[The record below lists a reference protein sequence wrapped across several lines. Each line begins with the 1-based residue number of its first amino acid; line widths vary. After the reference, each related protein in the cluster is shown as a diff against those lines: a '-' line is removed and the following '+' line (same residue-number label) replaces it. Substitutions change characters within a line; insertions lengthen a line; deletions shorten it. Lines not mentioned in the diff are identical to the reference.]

1 MPNLNVNGRS
11 IPYNISRKDIRHIY
25 LKIGSD
31 LRLEI
36 SIPKN
41 QKLSIPLFLKKKS
54 PWIEKKIKEMS
65 QMKRLFNKKAILYK
79 GEPIKVKVFQVGSA
93 EGGVRNVKRNRGRK
107 GVRLYKKVLHLYENP
122 ERKWH
127 EILKEFVAQMTLQ
140 SIKRDSNKW
149 GRRLG
154 VEYSSLHIKDMKI
167 WGYCKNNGDL
177 YFNSKLI
184 CLPENLRNYVVL
196 HELLHLK
203 HFDHSEKYKRE
214 LSKYFINYKQAER
227 LLKSY
232 LSY

>member
-1 MPNLNVNGRS
+1 
-11 IPYNISRKDIRHIY
+11 
-25 LKIGSD
+25 
-31 LRLEI
+31 
-36 SIPKN
+36 
-41 QKLSIPLFLKKKS
+41 
-54 PWIEKKIKEMS
+54 
-65 QMKRLFNKKAILYK
+65 MKRLFNKKAILYK

-122 ERKWH
+122 EREWH

-140 SIKRDSNKW
+140 SIKKDSNKW

-154 VEYSSLHIKDMKI
+154 VKHNSLHIKDMKI